1 MKALQQSE
9 AGPATVTSRLAGK
22 RVGMVMFSTYPSDPR
37 PRRAADALLKEGM
50 SVDLVCLQ
58 DGNTPSRETHGSFDI
73 IRVPLTHKRGSKL
86 SYAYKYST
94 FIFSSAMI
102 LALRSI
108 RRRYDLVYVHNMPDV
123 LVASAL
129 VPKMLGAKV
138 ILDQHDPM
146 PELMTTIFG
155 FDSKSFGVRLLA
167 WLEKWSINRAHLVI
181 TVNDVC
187 KRIFSSRSCPPGK
200 IAVIMNTPDDSIF
213 PFKTFEMT
221 APASE
226 ARRDRFVMMY
236 HGSLVERNGLDLA
249 VEALAKVR
257 NRIPGAELKIYG
269 RETPFLQRVMA
280 TVQER
285 GLTQCVSYL
294 GPKSLEELVTE
305 IEGCDFGV
313 IPNHRSAF
321 AEINTPTRIFEYLAL
336 GKPVIAPRAS
346 GISDYFADNAMI
358 YFELGDAEDLARK
371 AEYTF
376 FHPVEVAE
384 MVRKGQEVYREHC
397 WRAERQRLVQ
407 LVKGLVLENR
417 VATAPFETTVQSARQ
432 AAGQS

>member
-1 MKALQQSE
+1 MNATQQSE
-9 AGPATVTSRLAGK
+9 AGAATATSRLAGK

-37 PRRAADALLKEGM
+37 PRRAAEALLKEGM

-58 DGNTPSRETHGSFDI
+58 DGKTPARETRGNFDI
-73 IRVPLTHKRGSKL
+73 IRVPLTHKRGGKL
-86 SYAYKYST
+86 SYACKYST
-94 FIFSSAMI
+94 FILSSAMI

-155 FDSKSFGVRLLA
+155 FDTKSFGVRLLA
-167 WLEKWSINRAHLVI
+167 GLEKWSIGRAHLVI

-187 KRIFSSRSCPPGK
+187 KRIFSSRSCPPEK
-200 IAVIMNTPDDSIF
+200 IAVIMNTPDESIF
-213 PFKTFEMT
+213 PFKAMEIT
-221 APASE
+221 ARVSD
-226 ARRDRFVMMY
+226 ARRNRFVMMY

-257 NRIPGAELKIYG
+257 SRIPGVELKVYG

-280 TVQER
+280 RVQEQ
-285 GLTQCVSYL
+285 GLTHCVSYL
-294 GPKSLEELVTE
+294 GPKSLEELVKE
-305 IEGCDFGV
+305 IEGCDIGL

-336 GKPVIAPRAS
+336 SKPVIAPRAT
-346 GISDYFADNAMI
+346 GISDYFTDKAMI
-358 YFELGDAEDLARK
+358 FFDLGDAEDLARK
-371 AEYTF
+371 IEYAF
-376 FHPVEVAE
+376 LHPAEVAE
-384 MVRKGQEVYREHC
+384 TVKEGQEVYREHC
-397 WRAERQRLVQ
+397 WQAERQRLVQ
-407 LVKGLVLENR
+407 LVSGLVLENR
-417 VATAPFETTVQSARQ
+417 VAEASSETAVQSARQ
-432 AAGQS
+432 TAG

>member
-1 MKALQQSE
+1 MNAMQQSE
-9 AGPATVTSRLAGK
+9 AGAATAASRLAGK

-37 PRRAADALLKEGM
+37 PRRAAEALLKEGM

-58 DGNTPSRETHGSFDI
+58 DGKTPARETHGNFDI
-73 IRVPLTHKRGSKL
+73 IRVPLTHKRGGKL
-86 SYAYKYST
+86 SYACKYST
-94 FIFSSAMI
+94 FILSSAMI

-155 FDSKSFGVRLLA
+155 FDTKSFGVRLLA
-167 WLEKWSINRAHLVI
+167 WLEKWSIGRAHLVI

-187 KRIFSSRSCPPGK
+187 KRIFSSRSCPPEK
-200 IAVIMNTPDDSIF
+200 IAVIMNTPDESIF
-213 PFKTFEMT
+213 PFKAMEIT
-221 APASE
+221 ARGSD
-226 ARRDRFVMMY
+226 ARRNRFVMMY

-257 NRIPGAELKIYG
+257 SRIPGVELKVYG

-280 TVQER
+280 RVQEQ
-285 GLTQCVSYL
+285 GLTHCVSYL
-294 GPKSLEELVTE
+294 GPKSLEELVKE
-305 IEGCDFGV
+305 IEGCDIGL

-336 GKPVIAPRAS
+336 SKPVIAPRAT
-346 GISDYFADNAMI
+346 GISDYFTDEAMI
-358 YFELGDAEDLARK
+358 FFDLGDAEDLARK
-371 AEYTF
+371 IEYAF
-376 FHPVEVAE
+376 LHPAEVAE
-384 MVRKGQEVYREHC
+384 TVKEGQEVYREHC
-397 WRAERQRLVQ
+397 WQAERQRLVQ
-407 LVKGLVLENR
+407 LVSGLVLENR
-417 VATAPFETTVQSARQ
+417 VAEASSETAVQSARQ
-432 AAGQS
+432 TAG